1 MLFSFQKTKML
12 LYELIGHDFDFMN
25 NFEITFFNLVSNELM
40 RETKKLLCGYFSNE
54 AFFINLID

>member
-1 MLFSFQKTKML
+1 ML